1 MTEGY
6 VLEVTRQ
13 ALYLVLLISAPA
25 VLASLAIGLFVS
37 IFQATTQLQ
46 DHTLAFV
53 PKLVAVLVVLALA
66 GSWMGANLVRF
77 ARTLLSGIA
86 AFD

>member
-13 ALYLVLLISAPA
+13 GLYLVLLISAPA